1 MYNWVSCYFTPK
13 LKELLESLY
22 GQREGKPLPWCN
34 YAHPGD
40 PIAYPLAG
48 VLPILLEA
56 SQNTVRVEDIITPS
70 CGSFLIKFF
79 RLSQT
84 MLPLI
89 NGGDAHGSY
98 WKSKEVAAAIAQAIQ
113 TV

>member
-1 MYNWVSCYFTPK
+1 TPK

-22 GQREGKPLPWCN
+22 TQRQSKPLPWCN

-48 VLPILLEA
+48 LLPILLEGA
-56 SQNTVRVEDIITPS
+56 QNTVRVEDVMSP
-70 CGSFLIKFF
+70 GNFLMKLF
-79 RLSQT
+79 SQT
-84 MLPLI
+84 MLPLV

-98 WKSKEVAAAIAQAIQ
+98 WKSKEVATAIARTIQ
-113 TV
+113 TI